1 MEMRDISFCNLNN
14 WPSLISSRVHVAR
27 ALVATSV
34 SIKKA
39 KVFLSSPLVTQFF
52 SLTFYLSVKINIC

>member
-14 WPSLISSRVHVAR
+14 WPSLISSRVAR